1 MFEKRIAESLRAC
14 ASDACECYKCV
25 YGLSSDFSGSCR
37 NKLMKN
43 AARKLEERLESGVE
57 E

>member
-1 MFEKRIAESLRAC
+1 MSEIRIAESLRAC

-25 YGLSSDFSGSCR
+25 FGAVSDFSGSCR
-37 NKLMKN
+37 NKLMRY
-43 AARKLEERLESGVE
+43 AAKKLEEGGE

>member
-43 AARKLEERLESGVE
+43 AARKLEERLELEVE